1 MRGWHRIFAG
11 RLFNFRPA
19 LSCAV
24 AIAVGILFAV
34 KLRFYGVRAAAAPLA
49 AGLIFAAACAC
60 FTLGNEAA
68 EDPAKRWRVRLARFF
83 AVCVG
88 FFAGA
93 GDFYLY
99 AARYESAADVSGITY
114 VTALVEES
122 RETDKGVWY
131 VLKNVSFDG
140 RAAEGKLALY
150 MYATGSKKIAD
161 EGSMVAF
168 NAEISTNTAWTDEEN
183 GRENRA
189 YEWRRDL
196 RYEAAACKNFRV
208 IGNAAGLFTRIR
220 LRLKEALKKSAS
232 PEAYALGTAVLT
244 GDTAEM
250 DGELLDSF
258 RYGGV
263 AHIFAVSGLHVGA
276 LFAFLLAIF
285 SKRRALP
292 GAAKWLIAAESMGK
306 AAALVQAVS
315 PAAIFDAG
323 FLLSFGA
330 VAGILSLSPVI
341 SRLLSAWISARG
353 RGRKALRGAVAA
365 VSVSL
370 GATAV
375 TLPVMCRCF
384 GYVSGASLLLNVF
397 IVPLVSAAFPVFLAL
412 AAVAAAVPPLAGAA
426 LYLPSLA
433 LSGLSTLFYA
443 ADFSAF
449 AIEFPFSA
457 VSLVGYYGACLCAGD
472 KVNLRYRVR
481 VAGIFAGLFV
491 CSAGF
496 FL

>member
-1 MRGWHRIFAG
+1 M
-11 RLFNFRPA
+11 
-19 LSCAV
+19 SCAV

-68 EDPAKRWRVRLARFF
+68 ECPAKRWRVRLARFF

-150 MYATGSKKIAD
+150 MYATGSKEIAD

-168 NAEISTNTAWTDEEN
+168 NAEISANTAWTDEEN

-196 RYEAAACKNFRV
+196 RYEATACKNFRV

-244 GDTAEM
+244 GDTAQM

-292 GAAKWLIAAESMGK
+292 GAAKWLIAAGVLAFYGGICGFSASVARAIVMCLAFYADNLFGGKRDSAESMGK

-315 PAAIFDAG
+315 PVAIFDAG

-341 SRLLSAWISARG
+341 SRLLSAWISRARKRWKGAARG
-353 RGRKALRGAVAA
+353 GGGGFGIAGRNGGNAARDVPLLRVRIGGFSASERFYRAA
-365 VSVSL
+365 
-370 GATAV
+370 
-375 TLPVMCRCF
+375 CF
-384 GYVSGASLLLNVF
+384 GGVSRVSGACRGCRGGAAAGGRGVVSAVF
-397 IVPLVSAAFPVFLAL
+397 GAFGAEHAVLCGGFFGVRDRISVFGGFACRVLRGVPLR
-412 AAVAAAVPPLAGAA
+412 G
-426 LYLPSLA
+426 
-433 LSGLSTLFYA
+433 
-443 ADFSAF
+443 
-449 AIEFPFSA
+449 
-457 VSLVGYYGACLCAGD
+457 
-472 KVNLRYRVR
+472 R
-481 VAGIFAGLFV
+481 
-491 CSAGF
+491 
-496 FL
+496 